1 MQKWNV
7 KRINVDSQ
15 ALGIGAK
22 YLMWT
27 TYQRIG
33 NIIKVSCKNQAVSK
47 FQKAMERSLVLVDI
61 SIKYG

>member
-1 MQKWNV
+1 MQKRNV
-7 KRINVDSQ
+7 KWINVDSQ

-33 NIIKVSCKNQAVSK
+33 IIKVSCKSQAISK
-47 FQKAMERSLVLVDI
+47 FKKTMEISLVLVDI